1 MIPPP
6 PTPRRPDHDDKPSIV
21 LAMAAS
27 MLRRG
32 HTPHAV
38 AEATKVPV
46 ALVELINE
54 HLETTPTSPSR
65 PQPSNPGP
73 TPTTDPPDHHAS
85 TGLDPQACPH
95 GLHHHRSCTRVIL
108 TALLGW
114 VASTVLIVAAGVFHL
129 PALGAASLILTL
141 VLVTALMR
149 TVIPRP
155 TPPPDRD

>member
-6 PTPRRPDHDDKPSIV
+6 PTPRRPDHDDKPSIQ

-32 HTPHAV
+32 RDPHTV
-38 AEATKVPV
+38 AKATKVPL

-54 HLETTPTSPSR
+54 HLDPTPTNPSR

-73 TPTTDPPDHHAS
+73 TPTTGPPDHHAC
-85 TGLDPQACPH
+85 TGVDPQACPD
-95 GLHHHRSCTRVIL
+95 GLHHHRRCTRVIL

-114 VASTVLIVAAGVFHL
+114 VASTLLIVAAGIFHL
-129 PALGAASLILTL
+129 PALGAAALILTL
-141 VLVTALMR
+141 VLVTGLLR
-149 TVIPRP
+149 TVNPRP
-155 TPPPDRD
+155 TPPDRD